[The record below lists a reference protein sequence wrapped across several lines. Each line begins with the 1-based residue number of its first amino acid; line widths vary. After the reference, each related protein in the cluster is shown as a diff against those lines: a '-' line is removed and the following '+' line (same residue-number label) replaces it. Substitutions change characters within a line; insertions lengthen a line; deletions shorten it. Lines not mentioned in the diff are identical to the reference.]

1 MSFFLQEGLQE
12 VPPYIV
18 SHGPCSL
25 PAVTYV
31 CPSLPLEGEPLK
43 NGAPGFSMLLSAL
56 VCYSAYTGNAH
67 QMMRSGLAFQW
78 EITLLYL
85 DSLGTCSS
93 IRTPDLCLE
102 ACPASPF
109 LIRQSP
115 DLDSSASLAR
125 EKLRTLG
132 LANAWVQES
141 INIDWLFAE

>member
-1 MSFFLQEGLQE
+1 M
-12 VPPYIV
+12 
-18 SHGPCSL
+18 
-25 PAVTYV
+25 
-31 CPSLPLEGEPLK
+31 EPLIL
-43 NGAPGFSMLLSAL
+43 FFTLLSGL
-56 VCYSAYTGNAH
+56 VCYSAHIGDAH
-67 QMMRSGLAFQW
+67 QMMQSRLALWW
-78 EITLLYL
+78 EITLLCL

-93 IRTPDLCLE
+93 IGTPDLCLE

-125 EKLRTLG
+125 EKLRTPG